1 MIYCIYD
8 IWLVLTLIEVL
19 IKCKSS
25 CSNSFF
31 YMLCREQSVV
41 PVQKRKK
48 GKRKHDALQEAAES
62 DDAASLCTLATG
74 EEESMDNIVSTPI
87 VNSLF
92 SLSFLQFILSM
103 HFIYCSS
110 RN

>member
-1 MIYCIYD
+1 
-8 IWLVLTLIEVL
+8 
-19 IKCKSS
+19 
-25 CSNSFF
+25 
-31 YMLCREQSVV
+31 MLYREQSVV

-48 GKRKHDALQEAAES
+48 GKRKHDAPQEAAES

-74 EEESMDNIVSTPI
+74 EEESTDPMDNIVSTPI

-92 SLSFLQFILSM
+92 SM